1 MRTCES
7 DAVSS
12 VAMIKNDPRR
22 IDTTQPNQLMSILKN
37 FRLVQMSLPLRF
49 LLKCQKN
56 RRKEVA
62 RFGNESVRYR
72 KFGVSQFQPLELVA
86 LLISFCRVEFIK
98 QHTETIFRM
107 ATTQEALDDNMTV
120 EQFLEQRFQLIL
132 QVNFSFTNQLCSM
145 SSNPF
150 VYNPGL

>member
-1 MRTCES
+1 
-7 DAVSS
+7 
-12 VAMIKNDPRR
+12 MIKNDPRR
-22 IDTTQPNQLMSILKN
+22 IDATQPNQLMSILKN

-62 RFGNESVRYR
+62 RFGNESVRYI

-86 LLISFCRVEFIK
+86 LLSFIELSSSR

-132 QVNFSFTNQLCSM
+132 QVNFAFTNQLC
-145 SSNPF
+145 
-150 VYNPGL
+150 